1 MSQKTADFKMLPV
14 HLDGWSRPGVKAPQ
28 ICGARLTSDQAWRCY
43 LFIYWRIRRTWTRTE
58 ERAKRWR
65 VMFGEVLCPWRKCNV
80 RYKECGNKTGNEG
93 RKDEEE
99 IKKSK
104 NLNSRPPR
112 PSGALTTTHDHK
124 SRSGLCSIRSL
135 CAYSCH
141 MIPLRLPPPPPPPA
155 LFPFTYTVPVG
166 GSKTTSYISAGG
178 EREREGEGS
187 R

>member
-1 MSQKTADFKMLPV
+1 
-14 HLDGWSRPGVKAPQ
+14 
-28 ICGARLTSDQAWRCY
+28 
-43 LFIYWRIRRTWTRTE
+43 
-58 ERAKRWR
+58 
-65 VMFGEVLCPWRKCNV
+65 MFGEVVCPWRKCNV

-99 IKKSK
+99 KKERISTVA
-104 NLNSRPPR
+104 PR

-141 MIPLRLPPPPPPPA
+141 MIPLRLPPPPPPS

-178 EREREGEGS
+178 EREKGRGAARGPSHRRLKGCWSLVSYRRQSQATPCELKEK
-187 R
+187 